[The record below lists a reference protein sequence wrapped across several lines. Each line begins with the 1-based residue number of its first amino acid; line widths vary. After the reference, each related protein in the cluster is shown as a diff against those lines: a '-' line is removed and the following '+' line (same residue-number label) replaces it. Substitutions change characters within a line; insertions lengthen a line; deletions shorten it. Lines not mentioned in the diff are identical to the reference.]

1 MYNIDYLLKY
11 VENETFK
18 KINKKSEYILENLA
32 KNYINVDLN
41 IRYLI
46 KYGISN
52 IDKVIYN
59 MLEELINNHN
69 DFIKSIKEYEKRLT
83 KEEVI
88 TLLENL

>member
-18 KINKKSEYILENLA
+18 KINKKSDYIIENLA
-32 KNYINVDLN
+32 KNYIDVDLN

-59 MLEELINNHN
+59 MLEELTNNHN

-83 KEEVI
+83 KEEII